1 MSFINEQFQRKPR
14 KSLSQKGNPDYFE
27 EESKNLKRF
36 SQLTQNKII
45 PEFYSNIDKKKLHY
59 RSSLPVEFRFDKLS
73 YNKANNL
80 DENLFSKRSSNS
92 KDMNSSLDKTS
103 SKNTLK
109 NKSFIDSFQ
118 GGIKDIKVVWKNRI
132 PDKEEE
138 KEKDPLDKQ
147 YENIENFLN
156 HLNEK
161 FKVNENIEVNY
172 SSSTLGF
179 TGSKKSFSKSD
190 DKNTKVNLKNIIH
203 NDKIDLKKNATC
215 VILTDINNAEKKENK
230 LDILIKTMEE
240 YKDIIIEKM
249 LCKNFQDRLMLN
261 IFICLSQLSFKL
273 YNCIENKTKFENL
286 RKYICSLTDDMKYNL
301 INNPNFTI
309 SIINQKFID
318 IDSIDKNLLINNDDE
333 DDYIKENDNN
343 PINMDSS
350 INFMSKTNKNLDTS
364 HNSKYDSESNKN
376 KVNFYNFFDEEIIYD
391 YFEEFNNDDGNDKDL
406 YMNPNL
412 FYEIDTKSNMNNN
425 NNFNN
430 CEQNPGFNKQS
441 LENNVFSQKNQ
452 KTKTRR
458 NATHRML
465 LNQRTARIG
474 NINNNTTHYV
484 NTNNYDFHII
494 DINGKIDYEDSND
507 ECMDSDD
514 DCIEVQE
521 SYKFERQKLV
531 FFEDYVKDKDK
542 RRLTKIDSIELRP
555 DSKFMKNKARLIELN
570 EISYKNIIDII
581 NDDPSLLPNH
591 QLNMNPKDIAEFIK
605 QREKI
610 LDSDKDSSKVE
621 EKEEDEKDE
630 KNIFNSNDSSYEE
643 NQSKEVK
650 RFKNINSQIEKGNN
664 GAEYDENDDD
674 NEENENENDENFY
687 SSKTETENENKNY
700 KILIFDNDTNE
711 EN

>member
-1 MSFINEQFQRKPR
+1 MSFINEQFQRKAR
-14 KSLSQKGNPDYFE
+14 KSLSQKGNPDNFK

-36 SQLTQNKII
+36 SQFTKNEII
-45 PEFYSNIDKKKLHY
+45 PEFYNNIDKKKLHS

-73 YNKANNL
+73 YNKTNNL
-80 DENLFSKRSSNS
+80 DENLLSKRSSNS
-92 KDMNSSLDKTS
+92 KDMNSSLEKTS
-103 SKNTLK
+103 SKNTLR

-118 GGIKDIKVVWKNRI
+118 GGIKDIKVVWKNKI

-138 KEKDPLDKQ
+138 KEKDALDKQ
-147 YENIENFLN
+147 YENIENFLS

-203 NDKIDLKKNATC
+203 NDKIDLKKTASC
-215 VILTDINNAEKKENK
+215 VILSDINNIEKKENK

-273 YNCIENKTKFENL
+273 YYCIENKTKFENL

-318 IDSIDKNLLINNDDE
+318 IDSIDKNLLINNEDDE
-333 DDYIKENDNN
+333 YMKENDNN

-350 INFMSKTNKNLDTS
+350 LNIMTRTNKNIDTS
-364 HNSKYDSESNKN
+364 HNSKYDTDSNKN
-376 KVNFYNFFDEEIIYD
+376 KENFYNVFDEELICE
-391 YFEEFNNDDGNDKDL
+391 YFEEFNYDDGNDKDL
-406 YMNPNL
+406 YVNPNL

-425 NNFNN
+425 NNVNN
-430 CEQNPGFNKQS
+430 FEPNPGFNKQT

-465 LNQRTARIG
+465 LKQRSTRLG

-484 NTNNYDFHII
+484 NANNYSFHIN
-494 DINGKIDYEDSND
+494 DINGKIDFEDSSD
-507 ECMDSDD
+507 ECMDSDE

-521 SYKFERQKLV
+521 SYKFERQKLI

-542 RRLTKIDSIELRP
+542 RRITKIDSIELKP
-555 DSKFMKNKARLIELN
+555 DSKFMRNKARLIELN

-591 QLNMNPKDIAEFIK
+591 QLNMNPKDIAEFIR
-605 QREKI
+605 QREII
-610 LDSDKDSSKVE
+610 LDSDKDSKTE
-621 EKEEDEKDE
+621 EKEEDGKDE
-630 KNIFNSNDSSYEE
+630 KNLIYSVDSSYEGD
-643 NQSKEVK
+643 QPKETK
-650 RFKNINSQIEKGNN
+650 RFKNINSQIEKENN
-664 GAEYDENDDD
+664 EEEYEENDDD
-674 NEENENENDENFY
+674 NEENENDENAW
-687 SSKTETENENKNY
+687 SSKSDIANENKNY
-700 KILIFDNDTNE
+700 KILEFDNDSSG

>member
-45 PEFYSNIDKKKLHY
+45 PEFYSNIDKKKLQS

-118 GGIKDIKVVWKNRI
+118 GGIKDIKVVWKNRV

-674 NEENENENDENFY
+674 NEENENDENFY

>member
-1 MSFINEQFQRKPR
+1 
-14 KSLSQKGNPDYFE
+14 
-27 EESKNLKRF
+27 
-36 SQLTQNKII
+36 
-45 PEFYSNIDKKKLHY
+45 
-59 RSSLPVEFRFDKLS
+59 
-73 YNKANNL
+73 
-80 DENLFSKRSSNS
+80 
-92 KDMNSSLDKTS
+92 
-103 SKNTLK
+103 
-109 NKSFIDSFQ
+109 
-118 GGIKDIKVVWKNRI
+118 
-132 PDKEEE
+132 
-138 KEKDPLDKQ
+138 
-147 YENIENFLN
+147 
-156 HLNEK
+156 
-161 FKVNENIEVNY
+161 
-172 SSSTLGF
+172 
-179 TGSKKSFSKSD
+179 
-190 DKNTKVNLKNIIH
+190 
-203 NDKIDLKKNATC
+203 
-215 VILTDINNAEKKENK
+215 
-230 LDILIKTMEE
+230 
-240 YKDIIIEKM
+240 
-249 LCKNFQDRLMLN
+249 
-261 IFICLSQLSFKL
+261 
-273 YNCIENKTKFENL
+273 
-286 RKYICSLTDDMKYNL
+286 
-301 INNPNFTI
+301 
-309 SIINQKFID
+309 
-318 IDSIDKNLLINNDDE
+318 
-333 DDYIKENDNN
+333 
-343 PINMDSS
+343 
-350 INFMSKTNKNLDTS
+350 
-364 HNSKYDSESNKN
+364 
-376 KVNFYNFFDEEIIYD
+376 
-391 YFEEFNNDDGNDKDL
+391 
-406 YMNPNL
+406 
-412 FYEIDTKSNMNNN
+412 
-425 NNFNN
+425 
-430 CEQNPGFNKQS
+430 

-674 NEENENENDENFY
+674 NEENENDENFY

>member
-36 SQLTQNKII
+36 SQITQNKII
-45 PEFYSNIDKKKLHY
+45 PEFYSNIDKKKLQS

-118 GGIKDIKVVWKNRI
+118 GGIKDIKVVWKNRV

-430 CEQNPGFNKQS
+430 FEQNPGFNKQS

-674 NEENENENDENFY
+674 NEENENDENFY

>member
-45 PEFYSNIDKKKLHY
+45 PEFYSNIDKKKLQS

-674 NEENENENDENFY
+674 NEENENDENFY

>member
-1 MSFINEQFQRKPR
+1 MSFINEQFQRKAR

-45 PEFYSNIDKKKLHY
+45 PEFYSNIDKKKLQS

-118 GGIKDIKVVWKNRI
+118 GGIKDIKVVWKNRV

-203 NDKIDLKKNATC
+203 NDKIDLKKNAAC

-343 PINMDSS
+343 PINLDSS

-430 CEQNPGFNKQS
+430 FEQNPGFNKQS

-521 SYKFERQKLV
+521 SYKFERQKLI

-674 NEENENENDENFY
+674 NEENENDENFY

-700 KILIFDNDTNE
+700 KILIFDNDSNE